1 MALVLHGHPFSS
13 YTQKVLVALYETAT
27 PFTWRVLD
35 GPAAFDELAKLWPMR
50 MMPVLVDDST
60 PVIESSIIIEHIAP
74 QLVPSLEV
82 RFLDR
87 FFDNYVMNPMQKV
100 VTNQLRPEGDRD
112 SYGVAEARKRL
123 ETSYGWL
130 EAKLKGRK
138 WAAGEEFTL
147 ADCAAAPALFYA
159 DWVHEI
165 GIELTELRAYRRRLL
180 RRPSF
185 ARAVDEARP
194 FRKFFPLGA
203 PERD

>member
-13 YTQKVLVALYETAT
+13 YTQKVLIALYETAT

-35 GPAAFDELAKLWPMR
+35 GPPAFEELGKLWPMR
-50 MMPVLVDDST
+50 MMPVLVDDGV
-60 PVIESSIIIEHIAP
+60 PFIESSIIIEHVAA

-87 FFDNYVMNPMQKV
+87 FFDNYVMTPMQRV
-100 VTNQLRPEGDRD
+100 VGNQLRPEADRD
-112 SYGVAEARKRL
+112 PYGVTEAKKRL
-123 ETSYGWL
+123 DVSYAWL
-130 EAKLKGRK
+130 ERMIKGRK
-138 WAAGEEFTL
+138 WAAGDEFTL

-165 GIELTELRAYRRRLL
+165 GTEFTELRAYRRRLL

-203 PERD
+203 PDRD

>member
-35 GPAAFDELAKLWPMR
+35 GPEAFDELGKLWPMR
-50 MMPVLVDDST
+50 MMPVLVDNAV
-60 PVIESSIIIEHIAP
+60 PVIESSIIIEHVVP
-74 QLVPSLEV
+74 EFVPSLEV

-87 FFDNYVMNPMQKV
+87 FFDSYVMTPMQKV
-100 VTNQLRPEGDRD
+100 VTNQLRPEADRD
-112 SYGVAEARKRL
+112 AYGVAEARKRL
-123 ETSYGWL
+123 EVSYAWL
-130 EAKLKGRK
+130 ETTLKGRK
-138 WAAGEEFTL
+138 WAAGDDFTL
-147 ADCAAAPALFYA
+147 ADCAAAPSLFYA
-159 DWVHEI
+159 DWAHEI
-165 GIELTELRAYRRRLL
+165 GTGFAELRAYRRRLL

-203 PERD
+203 PNRD

>member
-13 YTQKVLVALYETAT
+13 YTQKVLVALYENATA
-27 PFTWRVLD
+27 FTWHVLD
-35 GPAAFDELAKLWPMR
+35 GPPAFEELARLWPMR
-50 MMPVLVDDST
+50 MMPVVVDDGV
-60 PVIESSIIIEHIAP
+60 PFIESSIIIEHIAP

-100 VTNQLRPEGDRD
+100 VTNQLRPEADRD
-112 SYGVAEARKRL
+112 AYGVAEAKKRL
-123 ETSYGWL
+123 EVSYAWL
-130 EAKLKGRK
+130 EVTLKGCK
-138 WAAGEEFTL
+138 WAAGEAFTL

-159 DWVHEI
+159 DWAYEI
-165 GIELTELRAYRRRLL
+165 GTEFTELRAYRRRLL

-203 PERD
+203 PDRD